1 MDVLM
6 PRSSVPGLAWPGL
19 PGTAGITMLALQYQL
34 EQSQWWPPDVVREQ
48 QFRQLQA
55 LLSHACGTVPFYRD
69 RLGEAGFAPD
79 RPLAPDTWARIPL
92 LGRAEIQEAGKAL
105 LSTRVPA
112 AHGKTY
118 TLSTSGSTGRP
129 VTVRGTAVAQAFWR
143 AFTLRDHLWH
153 RRDMTKKLAV
163 IRALSEGQATYPKG
177 APARYWGPSTASAF
191 PNGPSA
197 VLSITTRVGNQA
209 LWLERENPEYL
220 LTYPSNLL
228 QLARHCRER
237 AIALPN
243 LRGAETFSEA
253 LNPEVRDACREA
265 WGVPVVDMYS
275 ANEVGYMAL
284 QCPDHEHYHVQA
296 ESALVEILDDQ
307 GNPCRPGEVG
317 RVVVTPLHNFAM
329 PLIRYEIGDY
339 AEAGE
344 PCSCGRGLPVLRR
357 IVGRT
362 RNLLTLPS
370 GDKMWPSFPAEL
382 FLAIAPV
389 RQVQLIQRRPDE
401 IELKLVVDEKLSG
414 DQEERLRE
422 ALNKRLGHPFAYR
435 FTYVDEIPRSAGGK
449 YEDFRVELES

>member
-19 PGTAGITMLALQYQL
+19 PGTAGGTMLALQYQL
-34 EQSQWWPPDVVREQ
+34 EQSQWWPPDVVREH

-55 LLSHACGTVPFYRD
+55 LLSHARGTVPFYHD
-69 RLGEAGFAPD
+69 RLREAGFAPD
-79 RPLAPDTWARIPL
+79 RPLTADTWARIPVL
-92 LGRAEIQEAGKAL
+92 ERAEVQAAETAL

-118 TLSTSGSTGRP
+118 ALSTSGSTGRP
-129 VTVRGTAVAQAFWR
+129 VTVTGTAVVQAFWR
-143 AFTLRDHLWH
+143 AFTLRDHLWR
-153 RRDMTKKLAV
+153 RRDITKKLAV
-163 IRALSEGQATYPKG
+163 IRALSEGKAAYPKG
-177 APARYWGPSTASAF
+177 AHARYWGPSTASAF

-197 VLSITTRVGNQA
+197 VLSITTTGENQA

-220 LTYPSNLL
+220 LTYPSILL

-253 LNPEVRDACREA
+253 LQPEVRDACREA
-265 WGVPVVDMYS
+265 WDVPVADLYS

-284 QCPDHEHYHVQA
+284 QCPNHEHYHVQA
-296 ESALVEILDDQ
+296 ESALVEILNDR
-307 GNPCRPGEVG
+307 GEPCGPGETG

-339 AEAGE
+339 AEVGE

-370 GDKMWPSFPAEL
+370 GDILWPSFPTGL
-382 FLAIAPV
+382 FLAVAPV
-389 RQVQLIQRRPDE
+389 RQRQLIQRRPDE
-401 IELKLVVDEKLSG
+401 IEVVLAVDETLTAE
-414 DQEERLRE
+414 QEDRLRE

-449 YEDFRVELES
+449 FEDFRVELEA

>member
-1 MDVLM
+1 MDVLV
-6 PRSSVPGLAWPGL
+6 PRSSVSGVTWPGL
-19 PGTAGITMLALQYQL
+19 PGRAGIIMLALQYQL
-34 EQSQWWPPDVVREQ
+34 RQSQWWPPDVVRQ
-48 QFRQLQA
+48 HQFRQLRA

-69 RLGEAGFAPD
+69 RLGEAGFAED
-79 RPLAPDTWARIPL
+79 RRLTADTWARIPL
-92 LGRAEIQEAGKAL
+92 LGRPEVQEAGTAL

-129 VTVRGTAVAQAFWR
+129 VTVTGTAVAQAFWR

-153 RRDMTKKLAV
+153 RRDMTRKLAV
-163 IRALSEGQATYPKG
+163 IRAIGDGKATYPKG
-177 APARYWGPSTASAF
+177 ARARYWGPATASVFAS
-191 PNGPSA
+191 GPSA
-197 VLSITTRVGNQA
+197 VLDITTAVASQA

-237 AIALPN
+237 GMTLPG
-243 LRGAETFSEA
+243 LRGIETFA
-253 LNPEVRDACREA
+253 EVLQPAVREACREA
-265 WGVPVVDMYS
+265 WDVPVVDMYS
-275 ANEVGYMAL
+275 AQEVGYMAL

-296 ESALVEILDDQ
+296 ESALVEVLNDQ
-307 GNPCRPGEVG
+307 EHPCRPGETG

-329 PLIRYEIGDY
+329 PLIRYEIGDF
-339 AEAGE
+339 AEVGE

-357 IVGRT
+357 IVGRE
-362 RNLLTLPS
+362 RNTLTLPS
-370 GDKMWPSFPAEL
+370 GDRIWPSFPAGM

-401 IELKLVVDEKLSG
+401 IELKLAVDGTLSG
-414 DQEERLRE
+414 DQEERLRQ

>member
-1 MDVLM
+1 MDVLV
-6 PRSSVPGLAWPGL
+6 PRSSVSGVTWPGL
-19 PGTAGITMLALQYQL
+19 PGRAGITMLALQYQL
-34 EQSQWWPPDVVREQ
+34 QQSQWWPPDVLREH

-79 RPLAPDTWARIPL
+79 RPLGPDTLARIPL
-92 LGRAEIQEAGKAL
+92 LGRAEIQEAGTAL

-112 AHGKTY
+112 AHGKTH
-118 TLSTSGSTGRP
+118 TLSTSGATGRP
-129 VTVRGTAVAQAFWR
+129 VTVTGTAVAQVFWY

-177 APARYWGPSTASAF
+177 AHARYWGPSTASAF

-197 VLSITTRVGNQA
+197 VLSITTTVENQV

-253 LNPEVRDACREA
+253 LQPEVRDACREA
-265 WGVPVVDMYS
+265 WDVPVADLYS

-296 ESALVEILDDQ
+296 ESALVEILNDR
-307 GNPCRPGEVG
+307 GEPCGPGETG

-339 AEAGE
+339 AEVGE

-370 GDKMWPSFPAEL
+370 GDILWPSFPTGL
-382 FLAIAPV
+382 FLAVAPV
-389 RQVQLIQRRPDE
+389 RQRQLIQRRPDE
-401 IELKLVVDEKLSG
+401 IEVVLAVDEVLTAE
-414 DQEERLRE
+414 QEDRLRE

-449 YEDFRVELES
+449 FEDFRVELES

>member
-1 MDVLM
+1 MDVLV

-19 PGTAGITMLALQYQL
+19 PGTAGVTMLALQYQL

-79 RPLAPDTWARIPL
+79 RPLTADIWARIPV
-92 LGRAEIQEAGKAL
+92 LGRAEVQAAETAL
-105 LSTRVPA
+105 FSTRVPA
-112 AHGKTY
+112 AHGKIH

-153 RRDMTKKLAV
+153 RRDITKKLAV
-163 IRALSEGQATYPKG
+163 IRAVGEGQATYPKG
-177 APARYWGPSTASAF
+177 AHARYWGPSTASAF

-197 VLSITTRVGNQA
+197 VLSITTTVENQV

-228 QLARHCRER
+228 QLARLYRER
-237 AIALPN
+237 GMTLPN
-243 LRGAETFSEA
+243 LRSVETFAEV
-253 LNPEVRDACREA
+253 LQPEVREACREA

-275 ANEVGYMAL
+275 AQETGYMAF

-296 ESALVEILDDQ
+296 ESALVEVLNDQ
-307 GNPCRPGEVG
+307 GSPCRPGETG
-317 RVVVTPLHNFAM
+317 RVVVTPLHNFATV
-329 PLIRYEIGDY
+329 LIRYEIGDF
-339 AEAGE
+339 AEVGE
-344 PCSCGRGLPVLRR
+344 ACSCGRGLPVLRR
-357 IVGRT
+357 IVGRA
-362 RNLLTLPS
+362 RNMLTLPS
-370 GDKMWPSFPAEL
+370 GDKMWPSFPAKL

-389 RQVQLIQRRPDE
+389 KQYQLVQRRPDE
-401 IELKLVVDEKLSG
+401 IELKLAVDETLTG

-449 YEDFRVELES
+449 YEDFRVDLES

>member
-1 MDVLM
+1 MARLKGIHWPAM
-6 PRSSVPGLAWPGL
+6 PGSVDA
-19 PGTAGITMLALQYQL
+19 TVLALQYQL
-34 EQSQWWPPDVVREQ
+34 QHSQWWPPDVVREH

-55 LLSHACGTVPFYRD
+55 LLSHACGTVPFYGD

-79 RPLAPDTWARIPL
+79 RPLGPDTWARIPL
-92 LGRAEIQEAGKAL
+92 LGRAETQEAGKAL

-129 VTVRGTAVAQAFWR
+129 VMVTGTAVAQVFWH
-143 AFTLRDHLWH
+143 AFTVRDHLWH

-163 IRALSEGQATYPKG
+163 IRAFSEGKATYPKG
-177 APARYWGPSTASAF
+177 TPARYWGSANSSAF
-191 PNGPSA
+191 ASGPSA
-197 VLSITTRVGNQA
+197 ALSITTTVENQS

-228 QLARHCRER
+228 LLARHFRER
-237 AIALPN
+237 DMTLPN
-243 LRGAETFSEA
+243 LRGVETFAEV
-253 LNPEVRDACREA
+253 LQPEVREACREA
-265 WGVPVVDMYS
+265 WDVPVVDMYS
-275 ANEVGYMAL
+275 AQETGYIAL

-296 ESALVEILDDQ
+296 ESALVEILNDQ
-307 GNPCRPGEVG
+307 GGACGPGETG

-329 PLIRYEIGDY
+329 PLIRYEIGDF
-339 AEAGE
+339 AEVGE

-357 IVGRT
+357 IVGRV
-362 RNLLTLPS
+362 RNTLTLPS
-370 GDKMWPSFPAEL
+370 GDKLWPSFPAKL
-382 FLAIAPV
+382 FLAVAPV
-389 RQVQLIQRRPDE
+389 KQYQLIQRRPDE
-401 IELKLVVDEKLSG
+401 IEVTLVVDETLTG

-449 YEDFRVELES
+449 YEDFRIELES